1 MTQKELKAEYER
13 ILASEVW
20 RNSPHMVEYCVKE
33 AAHIVELTDGSIV
46 VIEKPRIKKDFC
58 FGYRDSRYD
67 TEEYDEANKM
77 ADHARSSTDYFLAE
91 NLAAIDD
98 IINHLE
104 GKERNSWDFHICVPY
119 NGQAQNS
126 KLKKLQEIYW
136 HDERGQK
143 YPKLKGENQSRV
155 LEGYKVVRAS
165 FEKRLHSYLKRYGL
179 SKVNSWSYW
188 VDA

>member
-1 MTQKELKAEYER
+1 MTQKELKIEYER

-20 RNSPHMVEYCVKE
+20 PKSRSMVEYCVKKVE
-33 AAHIVELTDGSIV
+33 HIVELTNGDIV
-46 VIEKPRIKKDFC
+46 VIEKPSIKKDFC

-77 ADHARSSTDYFLAE
+77 AAHARSSTDYFLAE

-98 IINHLE
+98 VIKHLE
-104 GKERNSWDFHICVPY
+104 GTERNSWDVHVCIPY
-119 NGQAQNS
+119 SGQPENS
-126 KLKKLQEIYW
+126 KLKRLREFYW
-136 HDERGQK
+136 HDEHGQK
-143 YPKLKGENQSRV
+143 YPKLEGVDRARV

-165 FEKRLHSYLKRYGL
+165 FEKRLHAYLKRYGM
-179 SKVNSWSYW
+179 SKVNTWSYW

>member
-1 MTQKELKAEYER
+1 MTQKELKSEYER

-20 RNSPHMVEYCVKE
+20 SRSPHMVEHCLKN

-46 VIEKPRIKKDFC
+46 VIEKPSIKKDFC

-67 TEEYDEANKM
+67 TEEYDEAN
-77 ADHARSSTDYFLAE
+77 AAAAHARSSTDYFLSE
-91 NLAAIDD
+91 NLAAIDEV
-98 IINHLE
+98 INHLE
-104 GKERNSWDFHICVPY
+104 GKTRDSWEYHICIPY
-119 NGQAQNS
+119 NGQAANS
-126 KLKKLQEIYW
+126 KLKRIREFYW
-136 HDERGQK
+136 HDEIGQK
-143 YPKLKGENQSRV
+143 YPKLEGENRTRV
-155 LEGYKVVRAS
+155 LEGYKAVRAS

>member
-1 MTQKELKAEYER
+1 MTQKELKKEYER
-13 ILASEVW
+13 ILSTDVW
-20 RNSPHMVEYCVKE
+20 PKRRDMVDYCVKE
-33 AAHIVELTDGSIV
+33 AAHIVELTNGDII

-67 TEEYDEANKM
+67 TVEFDEANAA

-98 IINHLE
+98 VIKHLE
-104 GKERNSWDFHICVPY
+104 GKERSSWDFHVCIPY
-119 NGQAQNS
+119 YNQSESS
-126 KLKKLQEIYW
+126 KLKKIREFYW
-136 HDERGQK
+136 HDENGRK
-143 YPKLKGENQSRV
+143 YPKLEGEDRARV
-155 LEGYKVVRAS
+155 LEGYKAVRAS
-165 FEKRLHSYLKRYGL
+165 FEKRLHTYLKRYGL